1 MIDVSDTIVA
11 KSDQLNADDLI
22 GGPITV
28 RVVDVNKPG
37 GDQPITIKYE
47 GDNGR
52 PFKPCKTVRR
62 ILVKAWGKDASQWKG
77 RLMTLYCD
85 PSVKWGGKAI
95 GGIRVSH
102 LSDIP
107 SDLEISLTETRGS
120 KKPHHVK
127 KLQSNAAVQGAPPA
141 ATAPQGPP
149 ENGPD
154 IRLIKTDGSIVR
166 FDNFQA
172 WLDFMGTNLPKITD
186 LARMQAFG
194 KTHEPIFVELE
205 TEFPDWVQ
213 KARDLVNANVQ
224 RLGGG
229 DAGSL

>member
-28 RVVDVNKPG
+28 KITNVNKPG
-37 GDQPITIKYE
+37 GDQPLVIKYE

-52 PFKPCKTVRR
+52 PFKPSKTVRR
-62 ILVKAWGKDASQWKG
+62 ILVKAWGKDATAWIG
-77 RLMTLYCD
+77 RLMTLYNE
-85 PSVKWGGKAI
+85 PSVKWAGKEV

-102 LSDIP
+102 LSHI
-107 SDLEISLTETRGS
+107 SGTLEISLTETRGS
-120 KKPHHVK
+120 KKPHTIK
-127 KLQSNAAVQGAPPA
+127 KLDAGARTQGAPA
-141 ATAPQGPP
+141 AAGQVTEKP
-149 ENGPD
+149 ESGPD
-154 IRLIKTDGSIVR
+154 IRLIKTDGSIIR

-186 LARMQAFG
+186 LARIEAFG
-194 KTHEPIFVELE
+194 KTHEPIFTELSA
-205 TEFPDWVQ
+205 EFPEWVQ
-213 KARDLVNANVQ
+213 KAREVVRANLQ

>member
-22 GGPITV
+22 GGPITI
-28 RVVDVNKPG
+28 RITDVNKPG

-62 ILVKAWGKDASQWKG
+62 ILVKAWGKDASAWKG
-77 RLMTLYCD
+77 RLMTLYND
-85 PSVKWGGKAI
+85 PSVKWAGKEVGGL
-95 GGIRVSH
+95 RVSH
-102 LSDIP
+102 LSNIS
-107 SDLEISLTETRGS
+107 SDMEISLTETRGS
-120 KKPHHVK
+120 KKPHKIK
-127 KLQSNAAVQGAPPA
+127 KLADTVKPQGAPAQSAPV
-141 ATAPQGPP
+141 PQG
-149 ENGPD
+149 GPN
-154 IRLIKTDGSIVR
+154 IRLIKSDGSAVQ

-194 KTHEPIFVELE
+194 TTHEPIFAELE

-213 KARDLVNANVQ
+213 KARDLVSANVQ